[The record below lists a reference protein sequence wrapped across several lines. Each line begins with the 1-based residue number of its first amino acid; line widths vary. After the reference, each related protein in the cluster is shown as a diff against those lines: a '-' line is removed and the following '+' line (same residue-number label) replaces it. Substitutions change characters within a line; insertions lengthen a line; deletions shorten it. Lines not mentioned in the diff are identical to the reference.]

1 MLISRL
7 ANSLPG
13 PRIIHTRQTADL
25 LLKMRNLEFY
35 ALECMSELDAIKIK
49 YSPNISFVINTRA
62 KARLGLC
69 KKIGNSY
76 VIEISKILLDEHIDV
91 KHGLKNTIIHELLH
105 TCRGCMKHT
114 GKWAE
119 LAAKVN
125 AAYGYNIKRASNSSD
140 GIIPPWL
147 QAQPKYII
155 LCTGCQ
161 TEITRIRRSPL
172 VDNPQNYRCAKCG
185 GKLERIK

>member
-1 MLISRL
+1 
-7 ANSLPG
+7 
-13 PRIIHTRQTADL
+13 
-25 LLKMRNLEFY
+25 MRDLEFY
-35 ALECMSELDAIKIK
+35 ALECMSELDALKIK

-76 VIEISKILLDEHIDV
+76 VIEISEILLDERIDE

-119 LAAKVN
+119 LAQKVN
-125 AAYGYNIKRASNSSD
+125 AAYGYTIKRAQNRSD
-140 GIIPPWL
+140 GIIPPEL
-147 QAQPKYII
+147 QASARYII
-155 LCTGCQ
+155 RCTGCGA
-161 TEITRIRRSPL
+161 EIPRVKRSPR
-172 VDNPQNYRCAKCG
+172 VDHPEKYRCAKCG
-185 GKLERIK
+185 GMLERIK